1 MKNTGGTTWRG
12 TLIDIVTGKSDVIGE
27 WILPSSAGKM
37 LNEQVGFFDQIFFG
51 NPTSKTK
58 GASGGKDTLIYEAGK
73 CVKKLNL
80 KATQTGKGY
89 QIQAGF
95 K

>member
-1 MKNTGGTTWRG
+1 
-12 TLIDIVTGKSDVIGE
+12 
-27 WILPSSAGKM
+27 M
-37 LNEQVGFFDQIFFG
+37 LNKQGGFFKYYNWNDGITNHDYAKQPFSQIFFG

-58 GASGGKDTLIYEAGK
+58 GASGGKGTLIYEAGK

>member
-1 MKNTGGTTWRG
+1 
-12 TLIDIVTGKSDVIGE
+12 
-27 WILPSSAGKM
+27 M
-37 LNEQVGFFDQIFFG
+37 LNKQVGFFKSYNWNNSITNHDYSKQPFSQVFFG

-58 GASGGKDTLIYEAGK
+58 GASGGKITLIYEAGE

>member
-1 MKNTGGTTWRG
+1 
-12 TLIDIVTGKSDVIGE
+12 
-27 WILPSSAGKM
+27 M
-37 LNEQVGFFDQIFFG
+37 LNKQVGFFEYYNWNDGITNHDYAKQPFSQIFF
-51 NPTSKTK
+51 
-58 GASGGKDTLIYEAGK
+58 
-73 CVKKLNL
+73 KLNL